1 MYKFLVDALFCR
13 DPEWIDVKLAQAKYL
28 LSRVSQFQQLIS
40 NKYNCKPS
48 VIIAGDF
55 NSTPGDK
62 VCHIY
67 FIAFLMLTDLKNL
80 MW

>member
-28 LSRVSQFQQLIS
+28 LWRVSQFQQLIS

-48 VIIAGDF
+48 VIIVGDF

-62 VCHIY
+62 VCLA
-67 FIAFLMLTDLKNL
+67 FILLFF
-80 MW
+80 